1 MVNLLDL
8 PPPRPQSTPSL
19 GDEPTLEV
27 FHSLVEPDEDG
38 WAFVA
43 MRRPAPHAAPYTSVD
58 NYTMRIIADD
68 TWHNLGD
75 GVIDGTLAYTWAMVT
90 LPRGVVAV
98 YVTPLAMRRKS
109 EGLH

>member
-8 PPPRPQSTPSL
+8 FPPRPSSTPSL

-43 MRRPAPHAAPYTSVD
+43 MRRPAPHAAPYSMHD
-58 NYTMRIIADD
+58 DYSLREIAN
-68 TWHNLGD
+68 TVWHNHGD

-98 YVTPLAMRRKS
+98 YVTPLAMRRKG